1 MASAGSLSGAVKE
14 EIMLTSIC
22 GINWGDEG
30 KGRMVDLLSADY
42 DIVCRYQ
49 GGNNAGH
56 TVINERGKFILN
68 LLPSGILREGVVN
81 VLGNGMVVDIKHL
94 TEEADKLRSQGI
106 SISPEN
112 LKISDK
118 AVITM
123 PYHVLMDCL
132 EEERLADKKFGSTR
146 RGIAPVYA
154 DKYMKKAFRMGEL
167 LHTDLMY
174 ARIKDIVEWKNLT
187 VEKGYSH
194 APVTVDEVMDYFETY
209 GKPLKEY
216 ICDVGLYLHEANR
229 AGKNIMFE
237 AQLGALRDID
247 FGIYPYTSSSSTI
260 AAYAP
265 IGAGVP
271 NLKLD
276 KSIGIMKAYSTCVG
290 EGPFTAEYFGEKAE
304 KLRKAGGEY
313 GAATGRP
320 RRVGPFDVVASR
332 YGIRCQGADEVAL
345 TKLDILSGH
354 EELEICTAYEL
365 DGKRITEFPFPD
377 ALAKC
382 TPVFEKVKGWNCDI
396 SACRTFEELPKAA
409 QEYVELLEKLCEC
422 RITYISVGAER
433 DEIIRR

>member
-1 MASAGSLSGAVKE
+1 
-14 EIMLTSIC
+14 MLTSVC

-30 KGRMVDLLSADY
+30 KGKMVDFLSEDY
-42 DIVCRYQ
+42 DVVCRYQ

-68 LLPSGILREGVVN
+68 LLPSGILRENVVN
-81 VLGNGMVVDIKHL
+81 VLGPGMVVDLKHL
-94 TEEADKLRSQGI
+94 TEEIGRLREKGVSV
-106 SISPEN
+106 SPKN
-112 LKISDK
+112 LKISDR

-123 PYHVLMDCL
+123 PYHVLLDCL

-167 LHTDLMY
+167 LHAKSLY
-174 ARIKDIVEWKNLT
+174 ARVQEIVEWKNLT
-187 VEKGYSH
+187 VAGGYRH
-194 APVTVDEVMDYFETY
+194 EPVSAEEMAEYLKKY
-209 GKPLKEY
+209 GEPLREY
-216 ICDVGLYLHEANR
+216 ICDVGLYLDRAN
-229 AGKNIMFE
+229 AEGKKIMFE

-271 NLKLD
+271 HLKLD
-276 KSIGIMKAYSTCVG
+276 RSIGVMKAYSSCVG

-304 KLRKAGGEY
+304 KLRAAGGEY

-332 YGIRCQGADEVAL
+332 YGVRCQGADEIAL
-345 TKLDILSGH
+345 TKLDILSIY
-354 EELEICTAYEL
+354 EEIEVCTAYEL
-365 DGKRITEFPFPD
+365 DGEIVREFPYPD
-377 ALAKC
+377 ALGRCK
-382 TPVFEKVKGWNCDI
+382 PVFEKKKGWHCDI
-396 SACRTFEELPKAA
+396 SKCRKKEELPKEAL
-409 QEYVELLEKLCEC
+409 EYIAFIGEACSCKIGYVA
-422 RITYISVGAER
+422 VGAER
-433 DEIIRR
+433 DAVIKM